1 MTALFYILKFI
12 LCSGLLYGYYY
23 FALRNR
29 RFHRY
34 NRFYLLAIVPLSAII
49 PALHIPLPAWSYG
62 SQHPIQQTIQII
74 NAGKWE
80 EPVTIFA
87 NKNGWAHFINIQN
100 GFLLVYLIGVLVGC
114 WLLFRSLRHIAALRK
129 QYPFEQ
135 MQEIKLYQTSA
146 PGTPFSFFRSIFWN
160 KQIAL
165 DQPEGEQIFR
175 HEYFHVQQQHSA
187 DVLFMEM
194 ATSIAWFNPFFHLI
208 RREIKAI
215 HEFLADE
222 YALSGSDHLTY
233 AEMLITQAIE
243 QKTNPLTHPFFH
255 HQLKRRIQ
263 MITSSNLIRRSGYL
277 RRILALPLLLLIVS
291 SFAVKLTNDS
301 LHFRGK
307 TAPASS
313 LTFVV
318 DPGHGGAFAGAYG
331 ENGLIEKDLNLTI
344 AQKIKELAPSYNIKV
359 VLTRESDQ
367 TVGNAKELKEDL
379 ENRVRFAQN
388 IDADA
393 FVSIHVN
400 STPEKIT
407 FHSGFEADVL
417 STANTQTI
425 YWAHTMLQSVKEVYT
440 SEEAVRK
447 RQAPL
452 ANMQNGDEK
461 RTYDQDIRKRQ
472 GGLYILQNQSVP
484 AFILECGYINNP
496 KDAAFISEPKNQESI
511 ARKILEGMVHYQQSL
526 AIGVNVGTEQVSDT
540 LSAESVSKLNPD
552 DIKSISADMKTDLV
566 TISLKNGTVKF
577 ASAKAVNSYYNQHKE
592 VEFVKKANF
601 RVDMKDSVVRI
612 SPETGASS
620 QISQVTFTQTE
631 KQAQYP
637 GGQTAWNKYLAKNLK
652 YPQKAQDNEVQGT
665 VIVQFI
671 VDVDGSVSD
680 IKAMSGPKELQAES
694 IRMIKESGKWEPA
707 LQNGIKVKSY
717 AKQPFSFRLFK

>member
-23 FALRNR
+23 STLRNR

-100 GFLLVYLIGVLVGC
+100 GFLLVYLIGVFVGC

-222 YALSGSDHLTY
+222 YALSGSDHLSY

-291 SFAVKLTNDS
+291 SFAVKLTRSANS
-301 LHFRGK
+301 VSKLTGA
-307 TAPASS
+307 APQ
-313 LTFVV
+313 LTFVI
-318 DPGHGGAFAGAYG
+318 DPGHGGKYSGGQG
-331 ENGLIEKDLNLTI
+331 ENGLLEKDITLAI
-344 AQKIKELAPSYNIKV
+344 SKKIKELAPAYHV
-359 VLTRESDQ
+359 QVALTRETDQ
-367 TVGNAKELKEDL
+367 LVGNASELKDDL
-379 ENRVRFAQN
+379 LNRVAFAKQQK
-388 IDADA
+388 ADA
-393 FVSIHVN
+393 FISIHVN
-400 STPEKIT
+400 AEPGQTTEK
-407 FHSGFEADVL
+407 SGFVAFISKKVMNPATPGL
-417 STANTQTI
+417 SASI
-425 YWAHTMLQSVKEVYT
+425 LQSLKQIYATDEV
-440 SEEAVRK
+440 
-447 RQAPL
+447 
-452 ANMQNGDEK
+452 
-461 RTYDQDIRKRQ
+461 
-472 GGLYILQNQSVP
+472 LQRRDVGIQVLDHAEYPSMIV
-484 AFILECGYINNP
+484 ECGYINNA
-496 KDAAFISEPKNQESI
+496 KDAAFIAEPANQEKI
-511 ARKILEGMVHYQQSL
+511 ARKILEGMVNYQESL
-526 AIGVNVGTEQVSDT
+526 SIGVAVSMEQVSDT
-540 LSAESVSKLNPD
+540 LSPEALDKLNPD
-552 DIKSISADMKTDLV
+552 DIKSIEADMKKDLV
-566 TISLKNGTVKF
+566 TIKLKNGTVQF
-577 ASAKAVNSYYNQHKE
+577 AHAKAVNEYYTQKKE
-592 VEFVKKANF
+592 TERVKEANF
-601 RVDMKDSVVRI
+601 HIVMTDSAVVYTPDGR
-612 SPETGASS
+612 
-620 QISQVTFTQTE
+620 SQVARAIFTQVE
-631 KQAQYP
+631 KESEFP
-637 GGQTAWNKYLAKNLK
+637 GGQEAWIKYLTSHLV
-652 YPQKAQDNEVQGT
+652 YPPRAVDNEVQGT
-665 VIVQFI
+665 VVVQFI
-671 VDVDGSVSD
+671 VDIDGAVSD
-680 IKAMSGPKELQAES
+680 IKAISGPSLLRAES
-694 IRMIKESGKWEPA
+694 VRVIKESGNWEPA
-707 LQNGIKVKSY
+707 VQNGKKVKSY
-717 AKQPFSFRLFK
+717 KKQPITFKIQKGK